1 MKNRKTT
8 LLLALFTG
16 FIGGHR
22 FYLGQWG
29 LGIIYLVTLGAF
41 IPVAILD
48 FLIILLSSQESFDN
62 KYNKQ
67 RIQREQMKIQRET
80 LEALNNK

>member
-29 LGIIYLVTLGAF
+29 LGVIYLITLGAF
-41 IPVAILD
+41 LPVAILD

-62 KYNKQ
+62 RYNKQ

-80 LEALNNK
+80 LEVLKNK

>member
-1 MKNRKTT
+1 MKNKKTT

-41 IPVAILD
+41 LPIAILD
-48 FLIILLSSQESFDN
+48 FLIILLSSEESFDN

-67 RIQREQMKIQRET
+67 RIQKEQMNIQRET
-80 LEALNNK
+80 LELLKNK